1 MAERERKERGWERY
15 KDKISENPRIGKKW
29 SDTERERERERERE
43 KPRRIHYIRRIP
55 SHLKS
60 NYIINRI
67 ESSSCT
73 MWLKVTNYTC
83 TYKCR

>member
-43 KPRRIHYIRRIP
+43 AKKNTLY
-55 SHLKS
+55 
-60 NYIINRI
+60 
-67 ESSSCT
+67 
-73 MWLKVTNYTC
+73 
-83 TYKCR
+83 